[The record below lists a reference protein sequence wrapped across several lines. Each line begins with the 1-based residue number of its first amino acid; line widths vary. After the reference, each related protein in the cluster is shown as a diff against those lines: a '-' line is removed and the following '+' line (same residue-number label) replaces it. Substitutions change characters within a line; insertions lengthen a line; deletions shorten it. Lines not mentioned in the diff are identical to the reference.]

1 MSHKIIFLLLFSI
14 ALIISFSKLIK
25 NKPEYLVLLGIRGLF
40 SLFFIHFINY
50 LCAAQNFVTV
60 IAANPFSLITGA
72 FLGLPGLILLYALG
86 IYIAV

>member
-1 MSHKIIFLLLFSI
+1 MAQKTIFLVIFFLFS
-14 ALIISFSKLIK
+14 LISFSKLIK

-86 IYIAV
+86 IYITV